1 MRCDDAQL
9 GVSLRADGEPPG
21 VPLDE
26 LDAHVTSC
34 GSCRAFAAVVRD
46 LRADLRLEAVD
57 HVPDLGP
64 SVLALVA
71 AEPDHVPAAPTRPR
85 RVAAVAVAAVAGLVA
100 GATFVGIGREPG
112 PPAAADVPDL
122 VVAAQ
127 TEVASLEARYT
138 VSEPGTGADGASRTY
153 DAQLVY
159 RAPES
164 LALQVQETTPGALAP
179 ERVAGALIVDG
190 DRWWHEVTRRC
201 SPAAGLVACPAE
213 PTRWSQ
219 EVTGRAPFS
228 TAAPVPLDLVVP
240 VDSFTLAEDPAGLG
254 TRTIAGH
261 RAVGVSATA
270 AQVALLLDGLS
281 AAIELRPVHPA
292 DPVELWLDAE
302 RLVPLA
308 VVARAADDPARAAWA
323 VSQGRADEPGTVVLQ
338 VEATDVRIDEPGMS
352 QPAIPTTPPS
362 ASVDAGFRA
371 APPGADPEVPVPAPA
386 AVPAGFRPDRTGVV
400 ATGGGP
406 RTGVR
411 SWTDGRGWFT
421 VQATADWDGDRL
433 FGDLGPDVRPIELD
447 GAGSAYVSADG
458 QRIGLHADDLDVVVS
473 GSLPPERL
481 AAIAAGLGVT
491 GGLVPSGW
499 VEAATASPSEADA
512 ALPGRLRLDRSDGY
526 GPPAL
531 RVTDEDGTG
540 PTVTETRA
548 GPGDRQVVLAQ
559 RPGTALPPPSNGGEI
574 GVAVR
579 GTVGRYSVTDGE
591 LAWVEAGLV
600 CTLRSSSLTA
610 GELVAIAE
618 RAVRR

>member
-21 VPLDE
+21 VPPDD
-26 LDAHVTSC
+26 LDAHVASC
-34 GSCRAFAAVVRD
+34 GSCRAFAGVVQD
-46 LRADLRLEAVD
+46 LRADLRVEAVD
-57 HVPDLGP
+57 HTPDLGP

-71 AEPDHVPAAPTRPR
+71 AQPDHLPPVPARPR
-85 RVAAVAVAAVAGLVA
+85 RIAAVAVAAVAGLVA
-100 GATFVGIGREPG
+100 GATFVGVGREPG

-153 DAQLVY
+153 DAHLVY

-164 LALQVQETTPGALAP
+164 LALQVQETTAGAPAP
-179 ERVAGALIVDG
+179 ERAAGALIVDD
-190 DRWWHEVTRRC
+190 DRWWHEVIRRC
-201 SPAAGLVACPAE
+201 SPAAGLVTCPAA

-219 EVTGRAPFS
+219 EVTGRAPSS

-240 VDSFTLAEDPAGLG
+240 VDSFTLAADPAGLG
-254 TRTIAGH
+254 VRTIAGH
-261 RAVGVSATA
+261 RAVGVSVTA
-270 AQVALLLDGLS
+270 AQVARLLDGLS
-281 AAIELRPVHPA
+281 AAVELRPVHPA

-308 VVARAADDPARAAWA
+308 VVARATDDPARAAWA
-323 VSQGRADEPGTVVLQ
+323 ASHGRPDDPGAVVLR
-338 VEATDVRIDEPGMS
+338 VEATDVRIDEPEVS
-352 QPAIPTTPPS
+352 LPAIPTTPTS
-362 ASVDAGFRA
+362 ASLDAGFRA
-371 APPGADPEVPVPAPA
+371 APPGEDPEVPVPVPV
-386 AVPAGFRPDRTGVV
+386 AVPAGFRPDRAGVV
-400 ATGGGP
+400 AAGGP

-433 FGDLGPDVRPIELD
+433 FGDLGADVRPIELD
-447 GAGSAYVSADG
+447 GAGTAYVSADG
-458 QRIGLHADDLDVVVS
+458 QRIGLHADDLDVVVA

-491 GGLVPSGW
+491 GGPVPSGW
-499 VEAATASPSEADA
+499 VEAATASPTEADA
-512 ALPGRLRLDRSDGY
+512 ALPGRLRLDESDGY

-531 RVTDEDGTG
+531 RVTAEDGSG

-548 GPGDRQVVLAQ
+548 GPGDRRVVLAQ

-579 GTVGRYSVTDGE
+579 GTVGRYSVADGE
-591 LAWVEAGLV
+591 LAWVEAGQV